1 MTKFRL
7 IDFGTVEIPSN
18 FKVITYAAN
27 SMTYMDIKSKLER
40 YEGTNDFG
48 RWFCLNLEIN
58 DYLLCQGSPFDNCLS
73 DKCLSLAY
81 LLKKV
86 EESNE
91 ELKELVRTWREDESK
106 LSSVTKFLINNAL
119 IIYYTM
125 VTETN
130 SKVSFY
136 GLDIDKLNKFVLDY
150 NPRLLKSSDFVKI
163 PNQNNPKLH
172 EKLRLKTGLD
182 LINRINFGFSTR
194 KLYDYITYDFSY

>member
-1 MTKFRL
+1 MTNFRL
-7 IDFGTVEIPSN
+7 IDFGTIELPSN
-18 FKVITYAAN
+18 FKVITYAHD
-27 SMTYMDIKSKLER
+27 SMTYMNIKRKLER
-40 YEGTNDFG
+40 YECTNDFR

-58 DYLLCQGSPFDNCLS
+58 DYLLCGGSS
-73 DKCLSLAY
+73 DYCLSLAY

-130 SKVSFY
+130 SKVSRY
-136 GLDIDKLNKFVLDY
+136 ELNIDNFNKFVLDY

-182 LINRINFGFSTR
+182 LINRINFGFETH
-194 KLYDYITYDFSY
+194 KLYDYITYRFSY

>member
-1 MTKFRL
+1 MDKIKL
-7 IDFGTVEIPSN
+7 IDFGTVELPSN
-18 FKVITYAAN
+18 FKVITYAAD
-27 SMTYMDIKSKLER
+27 SMTYMNIKRKLER
-40 YEGTNDFG
+40 YECTNDFG

-58 DYLLCQGSPFDNCLS
+58 NGLLCCGLTF

-130 SKVSFY
+130 SKVSRS

-150 NPRLLKSSDFVKI
+150 HPRLLKKSSDFVKI

-182 LINRINFGFSTR
+182 LINRINFGFGTR
-194 KLYDYITYDFSY
+194 KLYDYITYDFHY

>member
-1 MTKFRL
+1 MTKISL
-7 IDFGTVEIPSN
+7 IDFGTVEIPNN
-18 FKVITYAAN
+18 FKVITWAPD
-27 SMTYMDIKSKLER
+27 SMTYTDIKRKLER

-58 DYLLCQGSPFDNCLS
+58 DGLLCRGLPF

-91 ELKELVRTWREDESK
+91 DLQKTIRIWRQDESK

-125 VTETN
+125 ATETN
-130 SKVSFY
+130 SKVSRY
-136 GLDIDKLNKFVLDY
+136 DSDIDKLNKFILDY

-182 LINRINFGFSTR
+182 LINRINFGFETN
-194 KLYDYITYDFSY
+194 KLYDYITYRFSY